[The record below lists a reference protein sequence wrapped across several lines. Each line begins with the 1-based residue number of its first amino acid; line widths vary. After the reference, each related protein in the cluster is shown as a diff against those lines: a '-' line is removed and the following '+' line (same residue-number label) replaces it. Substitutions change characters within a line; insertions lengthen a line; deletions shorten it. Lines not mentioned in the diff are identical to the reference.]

1 MNRAPSHILVVDD
14 DDRIRDLTRR
24 FLSNLGYHVTAA
36 NGGVT
41 AKKLLEQLV
50 FDLIVLDVMMPQVDG
65 FELLEHLRQTD
76 KTTPVIMLTARG
88 ETTDRIEGLKLGADD
103 YLTKPF
109 EPEELALRIAAVL
122 RRVVVEEPVEEIEM
136 SGLIFNLAR
145 EELKDGD
152 KLVRLTDGET
162 QLLKIL
168 AENAGEPV
176 EEIEMSGLIFNLA
189 REELKDG
196 DKLVRLTDGETQLL
210 KILAENAGE
219 PVSREALA
227 NGTSAGADRSV
238 DVQITR
244 LRRKIEPDP
253 KEPIH
258 IQTVRSIGYRLM
270 PDA

>member
-50 FDLIVLDVMMPQVDG
+50 FDLIVLDVMMPHVDG

-122 RRVVVEEPVEEIEM
+122 RRVVFE
-136 SGLIFNLAR
+136 
-145 EELKDGD
+145 
-152 KLVRLTDGET
+152 
-162 QLLKIL
+162 
-168 AENAGEPV
+168 EPV

-219 PVSREALA
+219 PVSRETLA

>member
-88 ETTDRIEGLKLGADD
+88 ETTDRIEGLKRGADD

-176 EEIEMSGLIFNLA
+176 
-189 REELKDG
+189 
-196 DKLVRLTDGETQLL
+196 
-210 KILAENAGE
+210 
-219 PVSREALA
+219 SRETLA

>member
-24 FLSNLGYHVTAA
+24 YLQGLGYHISTAEDGLRA
-36 NGGVT
+36 RH
-41 AKKLLEQLV
+41 LLDQLV
-50 FDLIVLDVMMPQVDG
+50 FDLVILDVMMPRMDG
-65 FELLEHLRQTD
+65 FELLKSIRTTD
-76 KTTPVIMLTARG
+76 QTTPVILLTARG
-88 ETTDRIEGLKLGADD
+88 DSADRIEGLKIGADD
-103 YLTKPF
+103 YVPKPF
-109 EPEELALRIAAVL
+109 EPEELALRIAAIL
-122 RRVVVEEPVEEIEM
+122 RRVVVEEPVEEVEM
-136 SGLIFNLAR
+136 SGLIFNIAR

-152 KLVRLTDGET
+152 RY
-162 QLLKIL
+162 
-168 AENAGEPV
+168 
-176 EEIEMSGLIFNLA
+176 
-189 REELKDG
+189 
-196 DKLVRLTDGETQLL
+196 VRLTDGETQLL

-227 NGTSAGADRSV
+227 SGTSAGADRSV

-258 IQTVRSIGYRLM
+258 IQTVRGIGYRLM

>member
-24 FLSNLGYHVTAA
+24 YLQGLGYHISTAED
-36 NGGVT
+36 GVR
-41 AKKLLEQLV
+41 ARHLLDQLV
-50 FDLIVLDVMMPQVDG
+50 FDLVILDVMMPRMDG
-65 FELLEHLRQTD
+65 FELLKSIRATD
-76 KTTPVIMLTARG
+76 QTTPVILLTARG
-88 ETTDRIEGLKLGADD
+88 DSADRIEGLKIGADD
-103 YLTKPF
+103 YVPKPF
-109 EPEELALRIAAVL
+109 EPEELALRIAAIL
-122 RRVVVEEPVEEIEM
+122 RRVVVEEPVEEVEM
-136 SGLIFNLAR
+136 SGLIFNIAR

-152 KLVRLTDGET
+152 RY
-162 QLLKIL
+162 
-168 AENAGEPV
+168 
-176 EEIEMSGLIFNLA
+176 
-189 REELKDG
+189 
-196 DKLVRLTDGETQLL
+196 VRLTDGETQLL

-227 NGTSAGADRSV
+227 SGTSAGADRSV

-258 IQTVRSIGYRLM
+258 IQTVRGIGYRLM

>member
-136 SGLIFNLAR
+136 SGI
-145 EELKDGD
+145 
-152 KLVRLTDGET
+152 
-162 QLLKIL
+162 
-168 AENAGEPV
+168 
-176 EEIEMSGLIFNLA
+176 IFNLA

-219 PVSREALA
+219 PVSRETLA